1 MSRPER
7 TTVLISG
14 GGPAGIVLGLLL
26 ARAGI
31 SVTVLEKHTDFL
43 RDFRGDTVHAS
54 TMKLMDDLGLGS
66 RFRQLPQGRLGNLEL
81 PGPDGSAV
89 IVADFSRL
97 PEPNN
102 CVRMIPQWDLLA
114 FLAAEADRE
123 PGFRLRMGAESVDLL
138 RSGNRVTG
146 VRWRTRGE
154 ETLQEIHADLTVV
167 CEGRN
172 SVLRRQLDLPSTEF
186 PVPFDVW
193 WFQLPKR
200 PGDEQ
205 EAPRIAPRLGEAEG
219 LLRLAR
225 PEHDQLAYLAP
236 KGSDQQ
242 LRAEGVAALRQR
254 IASLAPELTDRLKA
268 LTSMDDVH
276 RLDVRLDRLRR
287 WYAEGVLCIGDAAH
301 AMTPVGGVG
310 INLAIQDAVAA
321 ARILGPVLQR
331 GRVAPSDLARV
342 QRRRM
347 PPTRVVQWMQRA
359 VNARVLRP
367 VFERRRS
374 GPPPALPA
382 LMKALPV
389 LSALPARLI
398 SYGPRA
404 EPTPEFAR
412 RAPAAHQDQTEG

>member
-1 MSRPER
+1 M
-7 TTVLISG
+7 
-14 GGPAGIVLGLLL
+14 
-26 ARAGI
+26 
-31 SVTVLEKHTDFL
+31 
-43 RDFRGDTVHAS
+43 
-54 TMKLMDDLGLGS
+54 
-66 RFRQLPQGRLGNLEL
+66 
-81 PGPDGSAV
+81 
-89 IVADFSRL
+89 
-97 PEPNN
+97 
-102 CVRMIPQWDLLA
+102 
-114 FLAAEADRE
+114 
-123 PGFRLRMGAESVDLL
+123 
-138 RSGNRVTG
+138 
-146 VRWRTRGE
+146 
-154 ETLQEIHADLTVV
+154 V

-172 SVLRRQLDLPSTEF
+172 SVLRRQLDLPSTEL

-254 IASLAPELTDRLKA
+254 IASLAPELTDRLEA

-398 SYGPRA
+398 SYGPGPSRPLSSRA
-404 EPTPEFAR
+404 GHRRHTRTRPKASADPRYR
-412 RAPAAHQDQTEG
+412 RARGARIQDRDIWCSRSASRCEAPRSAAGSRISAGTSSSAMWTASQFRSSAPVWSTHQPSTSSSSIRAT